1 MGDGNEG
8 SFVTQQAQ
16 DDTVQ
21 QADTQPVQT
30 PAAQPAVAPA
40 AAAAPENYAAF
51 TMPEGVQAGDAS
63 VQAAIDE
70 AAPIFKELNL
80 TQEQAQK
87 LVDLHMKQWK
97 GAADQIDDTI
107 RQRETKRIN
116 DWYEQTR
123 NHPELG
129 GAKLDANITA
139 AKLAIDKL
147 GGGEL
152 HKALDETGI
161 INHPAVFGAFV
172 KMGGLMKE
180 DQLAL
185 GKPTGASA
193 EDPAVKAALVY
204 PNMPNVLNQKK

>member
-16 DDTVQ
+16 DDVTQ
-21 QADTQPVQT
+21 QADTQPVQAPDAQTVVTQT
-30 PAAQPAVAPA
+30 PT
-40 AAAAPENYAAF
+40 APESYAAF
-51 TMPEGVQAGDAS
+51 TMPEGVQAGDAA

-70 AAPIFKELNL
+70 AAPLFKELNL

-97 GAADQIDDTI
+97 GAADQVDDVV

-147 GGGEL
+147 GGSEL

-180 DQLAL
+180 DQLV
-185 GKPTGASA
+185 GGRPTGASA